1 MTCAPENEE
10 RALNSTKKSLAM
22 VLIALAGVSAFGC
35 SQTPTVA
42 SAEASS
48 RGLQLVLKAQNISAS
63 CVKLLTFTAALE
75 RQAPTIYEQV
85 APGYRLVGLELMW
98 PTTLIGWNL
107 AGEDR
112 RNTVIADG
120 MKYTYTTLEK
130 PSTHERGLVVYA
142 FPVVAAAGEPNDVQT
157 VDVYNC
163 GQAK

>member
-1 MTCAPENEE
+1 M
-10 RALNSTKKSLAM
+10 AL
-22 VLIALAGVSAFGC
+22 VALAGVSAFGC
-35 SQTPTVA
+35 AQTPTIA

-48 RGLQLVLKAQNISAS
+48 KGLQLILKSQHIAAS
-63 CVKLLTFTAALE
+63 CVKLMGFVAALE

-85 APGYRLVGLELMW
+85 APGYRLVGMELMW
-98 PTTLIGWNL
+98 PTTLVGWGL

-120 MKYTYTTLEK
+120 IEYTYTLLEK

-142 FPVVAAAGEPNDVQT
+142 FPVVAVAGEPNDLQT
-157 VDVYNC
+157 VDVYDC